1 MNYKSLDR
9 KQRYGIR
16 KFAVGV
22 ASVVIG
28 TVVFGANPVLAQE
41 QANAAGANTETVEP
55 GQGLSELPKEASSG
69 DLAHL
74 DKDLAGKLA
83 AAQDNGVEVDQD
95 HLKKNESAESE
106 TPSSTETPAEEA
118 NKEAESEDQGA
129 LPRDYYSRD
138 LKNANPV
145 LEKEDVETNAANGQ
159 RVDLSN
165 ELDKLK
171 KLKNATVHMEFKPDA
186 KAPRFYNLKH
196 SSEI

>member
-16 KFAVGV
+16 KFAVGA

-41 QANAAGANTETVEP
+41 QANAAGANTETVEH
-55 GQGLSELPKEASSG
+55 GQGLSELPKEVSSG

-95 HLKKNESAESE
+95 HLKKMRVQSQK
-106 TPSSTETPAEEA
+106 PHP
-118 NKEAESEDQGA
+118 
-129 LPRDYYSRD
+129 LPKPLQKKQIKKR
-138 LKNANPV
+138 N
-145 LEKEDVETNAANGQ
+145 Q
-159 RVDLSN
+159 RIGGLFLV
-165 ELDKLK
+165 
-171 KLKNATVHMEFKPDA
+171 TITQ
-186 KAPRFYNLKH
+186 
-196 SSEI
+196 EI

>member
-16 KFAVGV
+16 KFAVGA

-106 TPSSTETPAEEA
+106 TPSSTETPAEGT
-118 NKEAESEDQGA
+118 NKEEESEDQGA
-129 LPRDYYSRD
+129 IPRDYYSRD
-138 LKNANPV
+138 LK
-145 LEKEDVETNAANGQ
+145 KC
-159 RVDLSN
+159 
-165 ELDKLK
+165 
-171 KLKNATVHMEFKPDA
+171 
-186 KAPRFYNLKH
+186 
-196 SSEI
+196 

>member
-1 MNYKSLDR
+1 MKNERTNMNYKSLDR

-16 KFAVGV
+16 KFAVGA

-106 TPSSTETPAEEA
+106 TPSSTETLQKKQIRKR
-118 NKEAESEDQGA
+118 NQ
-129 LPRDYYSRD
+129 RIR
-138 LKNANPV
+138 V
-145 LEKEDVETNAANGQ
+145 LFLVTITQ
-159 RVDLSN
+159 
-165 ELDKLK
+165 
-171 KLKNATVHMEFKPDA
+171 
-186 KAPRFYNLKH
+186 
-196 SSEI
+196 EI